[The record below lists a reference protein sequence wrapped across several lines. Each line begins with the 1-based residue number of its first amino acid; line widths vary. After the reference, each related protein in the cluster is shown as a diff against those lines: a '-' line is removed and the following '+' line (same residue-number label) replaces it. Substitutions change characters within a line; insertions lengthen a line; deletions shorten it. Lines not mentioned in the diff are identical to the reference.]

1 MAGGAVASGAR
12 REGAAARDDA
22 MDRARKTWSTV
33 CAVLIVCTVALTVA
47 LTPGSAGA
55 GDVLDRVRKNKV
67 VRCGV
72 SEGIVGFSSQ
82 DATGRWTGMD
92 VDFCRA
98 VAAAVGDRVR
108 VEFVPLFASARFPAL
123 QTGEI
128 DLLVRNTT
136 WTLGREAF
144 LGVQF
149 AGTLFYD
156 GQGFMVPRKSKVRR
170 ISHLNGAT
178 ICVEKGTT
186 HEPNL
191 ADYFRLHGLKCKPL
205 ILESVA
211 EIRDALVS
219 GRCRAYTSDASQLA
233 SVRTQVPDGMK
244 RFIILPDLVS
254 KEPLGPVVR
263 RGDEEWFTLVKWVLF
278 ALIQAEELGITRENA
293 RTLRD
298 TSTDPAVQRFLGRT
312 GGFGKALG
320 VDNDWVM
327 RVVGTVGNY
336 GEMFERNLGR
346 EAVLKLER
354 GLSRLWKQ
362 GGLMYAPPFR

>member
-1 MAGGAVASGAR
+1 MASRLKR
-12 REGAAARDDA
+12 RAFVWA
-22 MDRARKTWSTV
+22 TV
-33 CAVLIVCTVALTVA
+33 TICTIGVALGLIPA
-47 LTPGSAGA
+47 SAGA
-55 GDVLDRVRKNKV
+55 GETLARVKSRKV

-72 SEGIVGFSSQ
+72 SEGLIGFSFK
-82 DATGRWTGMD
+82 DAAGQWTGMD
-92 VDFCRA
+92 IDFCRA
-98 VAAAVGDRVR
+98 VAAAVGDRAK

-123 QTGEI
+123 QADEI

-149 AGTLFYD
+149 AGILFYD

-170 ISHLNGAT
+170 IGDLKGAT

-186 HEPNL
+186 SEQNL
-191 ADYFRLHGLKCKPL
+191 ADYFRAHGWNYKPL
-205 ILESVA
+205 VLESVA

-219 GRCRAYTSDASQLA
+219 GRCQAYTSDASQLA
-233 SVRTQVPDGMK
+233 SVRMEVPEGTK
-244 RFIILPDLVS
+244 RYTILPDLIS

-263 RGDEEWFTLVKWVLF
+263 RGDEEWFTLVRWVLF
-278 ALIQAEELGITRENA
+278 ALIQAEELGITRENVQA
-293 RTLRD
+293 LRD
-298 TSTDPAVQRFLGRT
+298 ASTDPAVQRLLGNT

-320 VDNDWVM
+320 VDNDWVV
-327 RVVGTVGNY
+327 RVVGAVGNY

-346 EAVLKLER
+346 GSVLNLER
-354 GLSRLWKQ
+354 GLNRLWKQ

>member
-1 MAGGAVASGAR
+1 MASRLR
-12 REGAAARDDA
+12 R
-22 MDRARKTWSTV
+22 RAFVWATLTI
-33 CAVLIVCTVALTVA
+33 CAIGVALG
-47 LTPGSAGA
+47 LTPASVGA
-55 GDVLDRVRKNKV
+55 GETLARVKSRKVL
-67 VRCGV
+67 RCGV
-72 SEGIVGFSSQ
+72 SEGLIGFSFK
-82 DATGRWTGMD
+82 DAAGQWTGMD

-123 QTGEI
+123 QAGEI

-149 AGTLFYD
+149 AGILFYD
-156 GQGFMVPRKSKVRR
+156 GQGFMVPRKGKVRR
-170 ISHLNGAT
+170 IADLKGAT

-186 HEPNL
+186 SEQNL
-191 ADYFRLHGLKCKPL
+191 VDYFRAHGWNYKPL
-205 ILESVA
+205 VLESVA

-219 GRCRAYTSDASQLA
+219 GRCQAYTSDASQLA
-233 SVRTQVPDGMK
+233 SVRMEVPEGTK
-244 RFIILPDLVS
+244 KYVILPDLIS

-278 ALIQAEELGITRENA
+278 ALIQAEEQGITRENVRA
-293 RTLRD
+293 LRD
-298 TSTDPAVQRFLGRT
+298 TSTDPAVQRLLGKT

-320 VDNDWVM
+320 VDNDWVV

-346 EAVLKLER
+346 ESVLNLER

>member
-1 MAGGAVASGAR
+1 MASRLR
-12 REGAAARDDA
+12 R
-22 MDRARKTWSTV
+22 RAFVWATLTM
-33 CAVLIVCTVALTVA
+33 CIVGVALGLIPA
-47 LTPGSAGA
+47 SAGA
-55 GDVLDRVRKNKV
+55 GETLARVKSRKV

-72 SEGIVGFSSQ
+72 SEGLIGFSFK
-82 DATGRWTGMD
+82 DAAGQWTGMD

-123 QTGEI
+123 QADEI

-149 AGTLFYD
+149 AGILFYD
-156 GQGFMVPRKSKVRR
+156 GQGFMVPRKGKVRR
-170 ISHLNGAT
+170 IADLKGAT

-186 HEPNL
+186 SEQNL
-191 ADYFRLHGLKCKPL
+191 VDYFRAHGWNYKPL
-205 ILESVA
+205 VLESVA

-219 GRCRAYTSDASQLA
+219 GRCQAYTSDASQLA
-233 SVRTQVPDGMK
+233 SVRMEVPEGTK
-244 RFIILPDLVS
+244 KYVILPDLIS

-278 ALIQAEELGITRENA
+278 ALIQAEEQGITRENVRA
-293 RTLRD
+293 LRD
-298 TSTDPAVQRFLGRT
+298 TSTDPAVQRLLGKT

-320 VDNDWVM
+320 VDNDWVV

-346 EAVLKLER
+346 ESVLNLKR
-354 GLSRLWKQ
+354 GLSRLWTR
-362 GGLMYAPPFR
+362 GGLIYAPPFR

>member
-1 MAGGAVASGAR
+1 MASRLR
-12 REGAAARDDA
+12 RQ
-22 MDRARKTWSTV
+22 V
-33 CAVLIVCTVALTVA
+33 IVWATVAMCAIGMA
-47 LTPGSAGA
+47 LVPASAGA
-55 GDVLDRVRKNKV
+55 GDTLARVKSRKAL
-67 VRCGV
+67 RCGV
-72 SEGIVGFSSQ
+72 SEGLIGFSCK
-82 DATGRWTGMD
+82 DPAGEWTGMD

-123 QTGEI
+123 QADEI

-149 AGTLFYD
+149 AGILFYD
-156 GQGFMVPRKSKVRR
+156 GEGFIVPRKSKVRR
-170 ISHLNGAT
+170 IADLKGAT

-186 HEPNL
+186 HEQNL
-191 ADYFRLHGLKCKPL
+191 ADYFRAHGWNYKLL

-219 GRCRAYTSDASQLA
+219 GRCQAYTSDASQLA
-233 SVRTQVPDGMK
+233 SVRMEVPEGTK
-244 RFIILPDLVS
+244 KYVILPDLIS

-263 RGDEEWFTLVKWVLF
+263 RGDEEWFTLVRWVLF
-278 ALIQAEELGITRENA
+278 ALIHAEELGITRANV
-293 RTLRD
+293 RTLKE
-298 TSTDPAVQRFLGRT
+298 TSTDPAVQRLLGKT

-327 RVVGTVGNY
+327 RAVGTVGNY

-346 EAVLKLER
+346 ESVLNLER
-354 GLSRLWKQ
+354 GLNRLWTQ

>member
-1 MAGGAVASGAR
+1 MGYRLRRRAFVWATLTICTIAVALA
-12 REGAAARDDA
+12 
-22 MDRARKTWSTV
+22 
-33 CAVLIVCTVALTVA
+33 LIPT
-47 LTPGSAGA
+47 SAGA
-55 GDVLDRVRKNKV
+55 GETLPRLKSRKVL
-67 VRCGV
+67 RCGV
-72 SEGIVGFSSQ
+72 SEGLIGFSSKDPAGQ
-82 DATGRWTGMD
+82 WTGMD

-123 QTGEI
+123 QAGEI

-149 AGTLFYD
+149 AGILFYD
-156 GQGFMVPRKSKVRR
+156 GQGFMVPRKGKVRR
-170 ISHLNGAT
+170 IGDLKGAT
-178 ICVEKGTT
+178 ICVAKGTT
-186 HEPNL
+186 SEQNL
-191 ADYFRLHGLKCKPL
+191 ADYFRAHGLSYKPL

-211 EIRDALVS
+211 EIRDSLAS
-219 GRCRAYTSDASQLA
+219 GRCQAYTSDASQLA
-233 SVRTQVPDGMK
+233 SVRMEVPDGTK
-244 RFIILPDLVS
+244 NYIILPDLIS

-278 ALIQAEELGITRENA
+278 ALIQAEEFGITRENVRA
-293 RTLRD
+293 LRD
-298 TSTDPAVQRFLGRT
+298 TSTDPAVQRVLGST

-320 VDNDWVM
+320 VDNDWVV

-346 EAVLKLER
+346 ESVLNLER

>member
-1 MAGGAVASGAR
+1 MASRVR
-12 REGAAARDDA
+12 R
-22 MDRARKTWSTV
+22 RAFVWATLTM
-33 CAVLIVCTVALTVA
+33 CTMGMALIPA
-47 LTPGSAGA
+47 SAGA
-55 GDVLDRVRKNKV
+55 GETLARVKSRKVL
-67 VRCGV
+67 RCGV
-72 SEGIVGFSSQ
+72 SEGLIGFSFK
-82 DATGRWTGMD
+82 DPAGEWTGLD

-98 VAAAVGDRVR
+98 VAAAIGDRVR

-123 QTGEI
+123 QAGEI

-149 AGTLFYD
+149 AGILFYD

-170 ISHLNGAT
+170 IADRKGAT

-186 HEPNL
+186 HEQNL
-191 ADYFRLHGLKCKPL
+191 ADYFRAHGWDYKPL

-219 GRCRAYTSDASQLA
+219 GRCQAYTSDSSQLA
-233 SVRTQVPDGMK
+233 SVRMQVPDGTK
-244 RFIILPDLVS
+244 KYLILPDLIS

-263 RGDEEWFTLVKWVLF
+263 RGDEEWFTLVRWVLF
-278 ALIQAEELGITRENA
+278 ALIQAEELGINRENVQA
-293 RTLRD
+293 LRD
-298 TSTDPAVQRFLGRT
+298 TSTDPAVQRLLGQM

-320 VDNDWVM
+320 VDNDWVV
-327 RVVGTVGNY
+327 RVVATVGNY
-336 GEMFERNLGR
+336 GEMFERNLGH
-346 EAVLKLER
+346 ESVLNLER

>member
-1 MAGGAVASGAR
+1 MASRLR
-12 REGAAARDDA
+12 RQAFVWATLT
-22 MDRARKTWSTV
+22 M
-33 CAVLIVCTVALTVA
+33 CTLGVALG
-47 LTPGSAGA
+47 LTSASAGA
-55 GDVLDRVRKNKV
+55 GEILARVKSRKVL
-67 VRCGV
+67 RCGV
-72 SEGIVGFSSQ
+72 SEGLTGFSFKDPAGQ
-82 DATGRWTGMD
+82 WTGMD

-98 VAAAVGDRVR
+98 VAAAVGDGVR

-123 QTGEI
+123 QADEI

-149 AGTLFYD
+149 AGILFYD
-156 GQGFMVPRKSKVRR
+156 GQGFMVPRKSKARR
-170 ISHLNGAT
+170 IGDLKGAT
-178 ICVEKGTT
+178 ICVGKGTT
-186 HEPNL
+186 SEQNL
-191 ADYFRLHGLKCKPL
+191 ADYFREHGLNYKPL

-219 GRCRAYTSDASQLA
+219 GRCQAYTSDASQLA
-233 SVRTQVPDGMK
+233 SLRMDVPDGTK
-244 RFIILPDLVS
+244 KYIILPDLIS

-263 RGDEEWFTLVKWVLF
+263 RGDEEWFTLVRWVLF
-278 ALIQAEELGITRENA
+278 ALIQAEELGITRENV
-293 RTLRD
+293 RTLKD
-298 TSTDPAVQRFLGRT
+298 TSTDAAVQRLLGRT

-320 VDNDWVM
+320 VDNDWVV

-346 EAVLKLER
+346 ESVLNLER

>member
-1 MAGGAVASGAR
+1 MASRLR
-12 REGAAARDDA
+12 RRAFVRATLA
-22 MDRARKTWSTV
+22 M
-33 CAVLIVCTVALTVA
+33 CTIGVALGLIPA
-47 LTPGSAGA
+47 SASAGETLA
-55 GDVLDRVRKNKV
+55 RVRSSKV
-67 VRCGV
+67 LRCGV
-72 SEGIVGFSSQ
+72 SEGLIGFSFK
-82 DATGRWTGMD
+82 DAAGQWTGMD

-98 VAAAVGDRVR
+98 VAAAVGDRVK

-123 QTGEI
+123 QAGEI

-149 AGTLFYD
+149 AGILFYD

-170 ISHLNGAT
+170 IGDLKGAT

-186 HEPNL
+186 SEQNL
-191 ADYFRLHGLKCKPL
+191 ADYFRARGLNYKPL

-219 GRCRAYTSDASQLA
+219 GRCQAYTSDASQLA
-233 SVRTQVPDGMK
+233 SVRMEVPDGAK
-244 RFIILPDLVS
+244 KYIILPDVIS
-254 KEPLGPVVR
+254 KEPLAPVVR

-278 ALIQAEELGITRENA
+278 ALIQAEEQGITRENVTA
-293 RTLRD
+293 LRD
-298 TSTDPAVQRFLGRT
+298 TSTDPAVQRLLGKT

-320 VDNDWVM
+320 VDNDWVV

-346 EAVLKLER
+346 ESVLKLER

>member
-1 MAGGAVASGAR
+1 
-12 REGAAARDDA
+12 
-22 MDRARKTWSTV
+22 MDLSRTMKKSV
-33 CAVLIVCTVALTVA
+33 CTALIVCTVALALA

-55 GDVLDRVRKNKV
+55 GDVLDKVRQNKV

-72 SEGIVGFSSQ
+72 SEGIVGFSAK

-98 VAAAVGDRVR
+98 VAAAVLGDP
-108 VEFVPLFASARFPAL
+108 EKAKFVPLFASARFPAL
-123 QTGEI
+123 QSGEI

-149 AGTLFYD
+149 TGVLFYD

-170 ISHLNGAT
+170 IGDLKGAT
-178 ICVEKGTT
+178 ICIEKGTT
-186 HEPNL
+186 HEQNL
-191 ADYFRLHGLKCKPL
+191 ADYFRAHGLNYKPL

-211 EIRDALVS
+211 EIRDAVVS
-219 GRCRAYTSDASQLA
+219 GRCQAYTSDASQLA
-233 SVRTQVPDGMK
+233 SVRMEVPDGTK
-244 RFIILPDLVS
+244 KYIILPDLIS

-278 ALIQAEELGITRENA
+278 ALIQAEELGITRENVRA
-293 RTLRD
+293 LKE
-298 TSTDPAVQRFLGRT
+298 TSTDPAVQRFLGRMG

-320 VDNDWVM
+320 VDNDWVA
-327 RVVGTVGNY
+327 RVVESVGNY
-336 GEMFERNLGR
+336 GQMFERNLGR
-346 EAVLKLER
+346 EGVLKLER
-354 GLSRLWKQ
+354 GLSRLWNQ